1 MTRAILLAL
10 LLLTTA
16 ALAGNPDIIKSP
28 ACGAG
33 VMAVQSEPDIRFIGV
48 PINYFKA
55 LAEMKTRCKMPG
67 RQRMSDGKCWRPEVW
82 ERVRAK

>member
-1 MTRAILLAL
+1 MTRILLAL

-16 ALAGNPDIIKSP
+16 ALAGNTDIIKSP

-33 VMAVQSEPDIRFIGV
+33 VIVVQPEPDIRFIGV

-67 RQRMSDGKCWRPEVW
+67 RQRMSDGKCWKPATWLKVMQ
-82 ERVRAK
+82 